1 MNLKTY
7 LKDINEFLL
16 KEETVENNV
25 PVADDKSV
33 VADSA
38 VSGGGQEEPGT
49 NGEVS
54 PDEASQQPN
63 AIEDLLQRFQ
73 AFLKKIDGK
82 VTLEELQ
89 AASKNEQNP
98 SPEADAQQP
107 QQPATPQQAVQ
118 A

>member
-1 MNLKTY
+1 MNLKNY

-16 KEETVENNV
+16 KEETAESNV
-25 PVADDKSV
+25 PVVDDKSV
-33 VADSA
+33 TADSA

-54 PDEASQQPN
+54 PNEASQQPN
-63 AIEDLLQRFQ
+63 AVEDLLQKFQ

-89 AASKNEQNP
+89 TASKNEQKP
-98 SPEADAQQP
+98 SLEADAQQST
-107 QQPATPQQAVQ
+107 TP
-118 A
+118 